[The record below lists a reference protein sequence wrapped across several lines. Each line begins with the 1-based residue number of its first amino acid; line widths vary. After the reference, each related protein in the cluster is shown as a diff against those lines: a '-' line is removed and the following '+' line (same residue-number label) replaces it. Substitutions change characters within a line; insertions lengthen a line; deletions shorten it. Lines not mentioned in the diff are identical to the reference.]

1 MKRLLLVLMV
11 IACAPA
17 AFADGFEYNYL
28 AFTNSNGVSQTVSVT
43 DLTITFADGKL
54 VAVNGDGTKQFLL
67 TDLTKMYFT
76 DTPTGISEVTVDGS
90 TSQVE
95 VYSVAGVFI
104 GNYPTLAAAKS
115 KLKAGMYVI
124 KQKDKTTKIA
134 IR

>member
-1 MKRLLLVLMV
+1 MV

-54 VAVNGDGTKQFLL
+54 VAVNGDGTKQFVL

-76 DTPTGISEVTVDGS
+76 DTPTGISEVTAEGNA
-90 TSQVE
+90 SQVE
-95 VYSVAGVFI
+95 IYSVAGMFI
-104 GNYPTLAAAKS
+104 GNYPNLAAAKS
-115 KLKAGMYVI
+115 KLKAGVYVI
-124 KQKDKTTKIA
+124 RQKNKTTKIA